1 MKDKSK
7 TIIILSICM
16 IIFELIIAIISK
28 NITYMVLALM
38 WGLIGT
44 IEYTNTKIIEM
55 KNEEIEIN
63 KKTIK
68 YQSKIIISQNDAIN
82 NLLEGKNDTVTDD
95 EE

>member
-38 WGLIGT
+38 WGLVGT

-55 KNEEIEIN
+55 KDEEIEIN

>member
-38 WGLIGT
+38 WGLVGT

>member
-1 MKDKSK
+1 
-7 TIIILSICM
+7 M
-16 IIFELIIAIISK
+16 IIFKLIIAIISK

-38 WGLIGT
+38 WGLVET

>member
-1 MKDKSK
+1 MKDKRK

-38 WGLIGT
+38 WGLVGT

>member
-38 WGLIGT
+38 WGLVGT

-82 NLLEGKNDTVTDD
+82 NLLEGKNNTVTDD

>member
-38 WGLIGT
+38 WGVVGT

>member
-7 TIIILSICM
+7 SIIILSICM

>member
-38 WGLIGT
+38 WGLVGT

-68 YQSKIIISQNDAIN
+68 CQSKIIISQNDAIN
-82 NLLEGKNDTVTDD
+82 NLLEGKK
-95 EE
+95 

>member
-38 WGLIGT
+38 WGLVGT

-82 NLLEGKNDTVTDD
+82 NLLEGKNGTVTDD

>member
-7 TIIILSICM
+7 SIIILSICM

-55 KNEEIEIN
+55 KDEEIEIN

>member
-28 NITYMVLALM
+28 NITYIVLALM
-38 WGLIGT
+38 WGLVGT
-44 IEYTNTKIIEM
+44 IEYTNTKIIEI

>member
-38 WGLIGT
+38 WGLVGT

-55 KNEEIEIN
+55 KNKEIEIN